1 MVAMRAGIVDI
12 GSNTARLVV
21 VERRRAELLTVR
33 SERVTLGLG
42 ADVERLG
49 AISEEKLAEAE
60 DCVRRFTGI
69 ARREGA
75 ELVEVLVTS
84 PGRQATNGA
93 ELADRLAAQVRI
105 SVSLLSAEEEGL
117 LAWEGALQ
125 ASRVRWRT
133 VAVCDVGGGST
144 QIAVG
149 EPGEPPTW
157 IRSVDAGS
165 LRLTR
170 RLGGKPTVEDAARE
184 AERCFTGLAPP
195 LPEGALAVG
204 GSARALRKL
213 VGRTLG
219 SAELAAALEVLGR
232 RSRKELVRMLG
243 VDPER
248 ARTMLAGAA
257 ILAEVQRR
265 LGVPLRV
272 ARGGLREGAACRL
285 LEQLE
290 AAA

>member
-1 MVAMRAGIVDI
+1 MVAVRAAIVDI

-21 VERRRAELLTVR
+21 VERHGSELLTVR

-49 AISEEKLAEAE
+49 AISERKLAEAE
-60 DCVRRFTGI
+60 DCLRRFTKI

-75 ELVEVLVTS
+75 ELVEALVTS
-84 PGRQATNGA
+84 PGRQASNGTQ
-93 ELADRLAAQVRI
+93 LADRLATQAGI
-105 SVSLLSAEEEGL
+105 AVSLLSAEEEGL

-125 ASRVRWRT
+125 ATRVRWRT

-149 EPGEPPTW
+149 EHGEPPTW
-157 IRSVDAGS
+157 VRSVDVGS
-165 LRLTR
+165 LRMTR
-170 RLGGKPTVEDAARE
+170 RLGGTPSVADAAAE

-204 GSARALRKL
+204 GSARAVRKI

-219 SAELAAALEVLGR
+219 SAELAAALDVLGR
-232 RSRKELVRMLG
+232 RSRKELVQLLD
-243 VDPER
+243 VEADR

-265 LGVPLRV
+265 LGVPLHV

-285 LEQLE
+285 LAQLE